1 MVVYDDVD
9 LPQGAIRIRKNGSAG
24 THNGMRSI
32 VGLLGYENFPRLR
45 VGVGQRR
52 PGYEL
57 ADWVL
62 GHYLPGEEQQTAD
75 AAYALAA
82 DAIIEYITN
91 GIESAMCKYNTK
103 KTKKPPEPAEGAD
116 A

>member
-1 MVVYDDVD
+1 
-9 LPQGAIRIRKNGSAG
+9 
-24 THNGMRSI
+24 MRSI

-62 GHYLPGEEQQTAD
+62 GHYLPGEEQQTRRRG
-75 AAYALAA
+75 LCP
-82 DAIIEYITN
+82 
-91 GIESAMCKYNTK
+91 GRRRPSH
-103 KTKKPPEPAEGAD
+103 
-116 A
+116 